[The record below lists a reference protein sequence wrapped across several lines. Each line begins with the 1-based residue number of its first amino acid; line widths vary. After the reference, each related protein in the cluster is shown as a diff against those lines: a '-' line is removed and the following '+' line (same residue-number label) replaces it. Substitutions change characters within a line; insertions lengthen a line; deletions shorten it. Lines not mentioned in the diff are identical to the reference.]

1 MPKRFGKSRKSRT
14 SKVFFETIDQS
25 CSGGFKRGEL
35 IIFSSHRARVGII
48 RTTAPNYKETIKHV
62 GSFGTSPGKANY
74 FVLTY
79 HDVLHQLLQREL
91 NHSSIARC
99 QQLFYFIDLE
109 KTEARFRKEVP
120 VKKAYG
126 MHKGERVEVGWT
138 CSKKK
143 AQKWFRRNLNRL
155 LGKDDQTQ

>member
-1 MPKRFGKSRKSRT
+1 MPKRFGKSRKFKT
-14 SKVFFETIDQS
+14 PNVFFQTIDHS
-25 CSGGFKRGEL
+25 RSGGFRHGEML
-35 IIFSSHRARVGII
+35 MFSAHKPRIGII

-79 HDVLHQLLQREL
+79 HDALHQLLQREL
-91 NHSSIARC
+91 NHSSNARC
-99 QQLFYFIDLE
+99 RQLFFFIDLK
-109 KTEARFRKEVP
+109 KTETLFRKEVP

-126 MHKGERVEVGWT
+126 IYKGERVEVGWT

-155 LGKDDQTQ
+155 LGKDDQT